1 MNFIFMKLLAVSVI
15 TEDGEEIGV
24 VKEILTPGAN
34 DVWVVKGK
42 DGKEQ
47 LIPYIEDVVK
57 NIDVSEKMIMITPI
71 EGLLS

>member
-1 MNFIFMKLLAVSVI
+1 MKLLAVSVI

-42 DGKEQ
+42 NGKEQ

-57 NIDVSEKMIMITPI
+57 EINVSEKVIMITPI

>member
-1 MNFIFMKLLAVSVI
+1 MKKLVI
-15 TEDGEEIGV
+15 

-42 DGKEQ
+42 GGKEQ

-57 NIDVSEKMIMITPI
+57 EIDVQGKDNCHYPM
-71 EGLLS
+71 EGCFHDED